1 MSGGDLYRDALL
13 GVRARVVEL
22 VARIADREAQV
33 TRAFWDILPG
43 DIRAELVALRMAR
56 DRVGAD
62 SLADLADAEG
72 KLEAYLEQL
81 DKLISDLPSVE
92 ESFLEVPDDVDD
104 PPPPRF
110 SLLEGFA
117 TFGEADEVRRA
128 FTAMVRERTADAT
141 VHGDSPSYVARFRD
155 HGAPFAL
162 RATID
167 TNGNGQVAE
176 VAMFLVTS
184 IPRALPPLLVRH
196 ESLVLSVGRAL
207 GLTYE
212 IEVGDPSF
220 DGLFLIEGSKAA
232 ANLYLV
238 PMVRGWLLALA
249 RFDVPTLEID
259 PARRLAS
266 LRWRFEPAP
275 KALEA
280 AVRILRA
287 VRETPPS
294 VHFRKE

>member
-1 MSGGDLYRDALL
+1 
-13 GVRARVVEL
+13 
-22 VARIADREAQV
+22 
-33 TRAFWDILPG
+33 
-43 DIRAELVALRMAR
+43 
-56 DRVGAD
+56 
-62 SLADLADAEG
+62 
-72 KLEAYLEQL
+72 
-81 DKLISDLPSVE
+81 
-92 ESFLEVPDDVDD
+92 
-104 PPPPRF
+104 
-110 SLLEGFA
+110 
-117 TFGEADEVRRA
+117 
-128 FTAMVRERTADAT
+128 
-141 VHGDSPSYVARFRD
+141 
-155 HGAPFAL
+155 
-162 RATID
+162 
-167 TNGNGQVAE
+167 
-176 VAMFLVTS
+176 MFLVTS

-294 VHFRKE
+294 VNFRKG